1 MLPTFPEFKPLE
13 VTDRDGILD
22 IIKSFSPYSDF
33 DFVSM
38 WSWDYSN
45 MMGVSQL
52 NRNLVIKFSD
62 YITGEYFYSFIGS
75 NKLNETSSELLKH
88 AKENNLL
95 PYLKLVPQIVAHNL
109 NTDSFLITSDEDNDD
124 YLLETGKLATLE
136 GPDLSSKRRAVS
148 IFTRTHGDFEVVE
161 INLNDTKVQDDI
173 YKLFNVWSDIKLE
186 HGSESNDH
194 ELVAIQ
200 RCVSNADALN
210 LFATGMYNGDT
221 LIAFWI
227 VGLRENKCSVSH
239 FEKADTKNF
248 DGIFP
253 YFKQKVAK
261 QLIEKKGINFI
272 NLEQDLG
279 IPGLRQSK
287 QVYKPS
293 QTLKKYIVHT
303 KSE

>member
-1 MLPTFPEFKPLE
+1 MLPTFPDFKPLE
-13 VTDRDGILD
+13 VTDRDGILN

-52 NRNLVIKFSD
+52 NQNLVIKFSD

-75 NKLNETSSELLKH
+75 NKLNETSSELLNH

-95 PYLKLVPQIVAHNL
+95 PYLKLLPQIVAHNL
-109 NTDSFLITSDEDNDD
+109 NSDLFLITPDEDNDD
-124 YLLETGKLATLE
+124 YLLETEKLATLE
-136 GPDLSSKRRAVS
+136 GSDLSSKRRAVS
-148 IFTRTHGDFEVVE
+148 IFTRTYENFPIIE
-161 INLNDTKVQDDI
+161 IDLNDVKVQEDI
-173 YKLFNVWSDIKLE
+173 YKLFNLWSDIKIE

-200 RCVSNADALN
+200 RCIKNADKLN

-227 VGLRENKCSVSH
+227 IGLRENKCSVSH
-239 FEKADTKNF
+239 FEKADTKNY

-253 YFKQKVAK
+253 YFKQQVAK
-261 QLIEKKGINFI
+261 QLIEKNDIKYI

-287 QVYKPS
+287 QAYKPS
-293 QTLKKYIVHT
+293 QTLNKYIVH
-303 KSE
+303 SIGE

>member
-13 VTDRDGILD
+13 VTDRDGILN

-52 NRNLVIKFSD
+52 NQNLVIKFSD

-75 NKLNETSSELLKH
+75 NKLDETTQVLLKH
-88 AKENNLL
+88 ANENDLL

-109 NTDSFLITSDEDNDD
+109 KTDLFIISSDEDNDD
-124 YLLETGKLATLE
+124 YLLETEKLATLE
-136 GPDLSSKRRAVS
+136 GPELSSKRRAVS
-148 IFTRTHGDFEVVE
+148 IFTRTYINFPVVE
-161 INLNDTKVQDDI
+161 IDLKETKVQEDI
-173 YKLFNVWSDIKLE
+173 YKLFNVWSDIKIE
-186 HGSESNDH
+186 NGAESNDH

-200 RCVSNADALN
+200 RCISNADKLN
-210 LFATGMYNGDT
+210 IFATGMYNEGI
-221 LIAFWI
+221 LIAFWLI
-227 VGLRENKCSVSH
+227 GLRENKCSVSH
-239 FEKADTKNF
+239 FEKADTKNY

-253 YFKQKVAK
+253 YFKQQVAK
-261 QLIEKKGINFI
+261 QLLEKKDIKYI

-287 QVYKPS
+287 QAYKPS
-293 QTLKKYIVHT
+293 QTLKKFIVRAI
-303 KSE
+303 SE